1 MDNLPNLALITS
13 SFPLAY
19 VWPDYNVLFRKHLG
33 IPLSRAPNNSIP
45 CPCLAAGAG
54 GGEKRVERDTV
65 QLFIVTI
72 KDPLLLDFS
81 CSKYALL
88 HNMYRPFIQNML
100 VSKTQEG
107 ISSALNSKGSEI
119 EAV

>member
-1 MDNLPNLALITS
+1 MDKLPNLALITS

-72 KDPLLLDFS
+72 KDFS
-81 CSKYALL
+81 CRKYALL
-88 HNMYRPFIQNML
+88 HNVYRPFIQNML
-100 VSKTQEG
+100 VSKTQEV
-107 ISSALNSKGSEI
+107 ISSALNSKGSEV